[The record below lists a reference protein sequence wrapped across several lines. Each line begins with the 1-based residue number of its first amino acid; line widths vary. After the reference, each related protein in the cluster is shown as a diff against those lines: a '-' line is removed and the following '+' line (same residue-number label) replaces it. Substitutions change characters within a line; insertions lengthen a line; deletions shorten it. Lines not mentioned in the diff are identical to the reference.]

1 MEDTTNSGVRVLMTT
16 TGTRALGGVD
26 FEHCDSPTV
35 PLGNSLCVTCSE
47 QADPVHGVKTMSRAV
62 GRVDLVHGDMVMCTE
77 QADLVHCG
85 MVELL

>member
-26 FEHCDSPTV
+26 FEHCDSHTV

-47 QADPVHGVKTMSRAV
+47 QADPVHCVKAMSRAM
-62 GRVDLVHGDMVMCTE
+62 GRVDFVTCTE